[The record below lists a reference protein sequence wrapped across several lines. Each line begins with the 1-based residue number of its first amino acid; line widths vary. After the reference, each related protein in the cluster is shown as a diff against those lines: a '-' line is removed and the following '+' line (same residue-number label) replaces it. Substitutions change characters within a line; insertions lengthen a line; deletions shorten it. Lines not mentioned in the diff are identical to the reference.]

1 MELFIPSVL
10 VLLFTGAVVFFV
22 LPRFGAVT
30 LAVISVALL
39 VFGIYQHINSFGTEY
54 RLSTWHLG
62 YTAYAPFILVGGL
75 ILVIAFY
82 LVSLMSSGAIP
93 APSLPEMP
101 SIAEMPTA
109 NTATNAVTAG
119 VNNALKGITSVAN
132 TAIANNKAV
141 NQAAAA
147 ANTAIANANKAANKA
162 ATGVANA
169 VTGITNVLTGN
180 TKPNNKGPNAGPLGG
195 LLGGNTGGNKGSKV
209 PGLNFPLSQ
218 V

>member
-10 VLLFTGAVVFFV
+10 LLLFTAAVVFFV
-22 LPRFGAVT
+22 LPRFGAPF

-39 VFGIYQHINSFGTEY
+39 IFGIYNHVKLFGTEW

-62 YTAYAPFILVGGL
+62 YTAYAPFIMVGAV
-75 ILVIAFY
+75 ILVIGFY
-82 LVSLMSSGAIP
+82 VVNLISSGATT
-93 APSLPEMP
+93 AVSLPEMP
-101 SIAEMPTA
+101 TVANMPKA
-109 NTATNAVTAG
+109 NTATNVVTEG
-119 VNNALKGITSVAN
+119 VNNALKGITNVTKGN
-132 TAIANNKAV
+132 

-147 ANTAIANANKAANKA
+147 VANVGKVANEAAN
-162 ATGVANA
+162 GVANA

-180 TKPNNKGPNAGPLGG
+180 TKNNKGNSNSLLGG
-195 LLGGNTGGNKGSKV
+195 ILGGNTGANKGGNKGSKV